1 MLYMS
6 TTTTTTIAASLEVS
20 VTEKKCS
27 KPTDGP
33 VA

>member
-6 TTTTTTIAASLEVS
+6 TTTTIAASLEVS